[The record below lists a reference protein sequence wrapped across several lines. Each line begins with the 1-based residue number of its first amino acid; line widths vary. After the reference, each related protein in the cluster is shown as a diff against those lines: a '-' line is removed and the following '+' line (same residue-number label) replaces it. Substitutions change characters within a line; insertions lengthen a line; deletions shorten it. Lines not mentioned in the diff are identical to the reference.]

1 MNKRFLKVAFLCL
14 VACSVSASFTS
25 CKDYD
30 EDINSLRQETS
41 GLSGQLSALEEALN
55 STKTDVQNAQK
66 SADDAMA
73 QAKAAAEAAKAAQAT
88 GDAAKAAAE
97 AANAEAL
104 AAKALAEEA
113 KAAAAK
119 AKEEA
124 IAEAIAQ
131 CKELMAS
138 TVSQDEFNQK
148 VSELNGKIE
157 GIQTGLSTLEGT
169 VADIDEQVSDLAKWR
184 STVDTQLK
192 ALENLQSEVEN
203 LKTEIGDV
211 ASDLEALTST
221 VSGLS
226 EDLNALKA
234 TVEGM
239 NETIDGLKELIDSK
253 ATPAD
258 IDAAINEL
266 DTEIRKYVDGKFD
279 AINVTLE
286 SLQDQLDALQSN
298 INTVKDVLTFRLT
311 SLSLM
316 PTLYVDGIPTIE
328 FKSLNYTP
336 QVFSNGKLVDKK
348 GASEVNVSNLSTVL
362 KYHVSP
368 NKITKDYIGKAD
380 FVSLVAETRAGEP
393 VNNLISV
400 SDFSIEDG
408 VMTVTAKKETTSSLN
423 LAGNKINTVALK
435 ATLAEKSLTESEKGQ
450 EISVF
455 SEYTRLAETTVT
467 PHIAAIDYSGNYD
480 SYNHY
485 VDSTTVYGYG
495 ANENVTRTVYYD
507 GKLDLTTLV
516 TGCYENQDG
525 HHEISKDE
533 LKTYGIAY
541 RFGIAAGAYELGD
554 NNTNQ
559 QAFAKIDGH
568 YLSSKLPNNESDN
581 RAAIGKEPIV
591 RAMLVDTVHNNLID
605 QKYFKLQ
612 FTEEE
617 VVAED
622 INLGE
627 IWVETATLGCDDIV
641 FNFTWD
647 QMTNLVYSKIGEKGM
662 SKEDFHRL
670 YTNFGYRGDG
680 KVANKADDP
689 NAGTYALT
697 WTLTAEDLGKIVPE
711 TSRDYTV
718 EIYYSDPSGIRGDVI
733 FSAKAT
739 ISIKDMPEV
748 YGYYEQYWF
757 NVGNIYRLTPV
768 HYDPKG
774 GDGQLCRYEN
784 NLLNGFNLKNGY
796 LLTNLEGHD
805 CRAWEMQFATK
816 GQPAGFRAGI
826 GGGAEYATSGDLGYK
841 LLNVWNTA
849 ATLTYSDE
857 HVVFAD
863 QKEDQ
868 VIFSID
874 KQYGKGLVGKDVKI
888 NIWAKL
894 NDYNFMNVHSYVV
907 RIVTPLTINAKI
919 EGSFTDRVVSGSRIS
934 HDKAFTMTDF
944 NNYIVAK
951 TTTNFTD
958 EKKKYAAELYKY
970 YEVQEPVWNVNEA
983 RIGMKNSGGSI
994 VVDDTLTY
1002 ENSMKL
1008 ADAYAGASVKVEGN
1022 ELVFYNNSG
1031 SVVEKACNIFVPV
1044 TVTYGWGEQTE
1055 YVQIRLNPAE

>member
-192 ALENLQSEVEN
+192 ALENLQGEVEN
-203 LKTEIGDV
+203 LKGEISDV
-211 ASDLEALTST
+211 ASDLGSLTGT

-226 EDLNALKA
+226 ENLNALKS
-234 TVEGM
+234 TVDGM

-258 IDAAINEL
+258 IDAAINDL
-266 DTEIRKYVDGKFD
+266 DTEIREYVDGKFD
-279 AINVTLE
+279 AINVTLG
-286 SLQDQLDALQSN
+286 SLQDQLDAFQSN
-298 INTVKDVLTFRLT
+298 LNTVKDVLTFRLT

-467 PHIAAIDYSGNYD
+467 PHIAAIDDSGNYD

-554 NNTNQ
+554 NKTNQ

-670 YTNFGYRGDG
+670 YTNFGYSGDG